1 MNCEITSRSE
11 PLIPGNNVTYFYQLL
26 KPSTVIRPLGKF
38 GMNNKKNS

>member
-11 PLIPGNNVTYFYQLL
+11 PLIPAINVIFFYQYL

-38 GMNNKKNS
+38 GMNNKNS

>member
-11 PLIPGNNVTYFYQLL
+11 PLIPANNVTFFNQYL

-38 GMNNKKNS
+38 GMNNKNS